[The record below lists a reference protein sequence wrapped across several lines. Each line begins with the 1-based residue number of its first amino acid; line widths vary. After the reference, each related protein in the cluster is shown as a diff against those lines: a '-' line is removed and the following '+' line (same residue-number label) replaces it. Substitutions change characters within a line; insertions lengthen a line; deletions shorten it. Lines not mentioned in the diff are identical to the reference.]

1 MLLTSKSGLGETT
14 VNDSSLCGCSP
25 DLIKIQQSLKVA
37 HGSAHV
43 YLVCLIKALH
53 DFTENCQR

>member
-25 DLIKIQQSLKVA
+25 DLIKSQQSLKVA

-43 YLVCLIKALH
+43 YLGVFDQGSA
-53 DFTENCQR
+53 